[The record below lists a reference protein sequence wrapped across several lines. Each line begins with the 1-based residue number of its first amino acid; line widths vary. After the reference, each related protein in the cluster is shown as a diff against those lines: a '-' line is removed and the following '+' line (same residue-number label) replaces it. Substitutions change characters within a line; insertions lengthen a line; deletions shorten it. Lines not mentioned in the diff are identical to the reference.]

1 VKAELLSSIPYFASL
16 DEDTLASI
24 AATAVRRAYAPDEI
38 IFLEGG
44 LCAPRRPTGALAM
57 QGALAILARPDLC
70 SYCATCKDI
79 CPVGA
84 IALPYQI
91 VFASEGHAA

>member
-1 VKAELLSSIPYFASL
+1 MKAELLSSIPYFASL

-24 AATAVRRAYAPDEI
+24 AATAMRRAYAPDEI

-44 LCAPRRPTGALAM
+44 LCAPRRPT
-57 QGALAILARPDLC
+57 GALAILARPDLC

>member
-1 VKAELLSSIPYFASL
+1 MITPDKILPEIG
-16 DEDTLASI
+16 
-24 AATAVRRAYAPDEI
+24 AAKCN
-38 IFLEGG
+38 GCG
-44 LCAPRRPTGALAM
+44 LCVPHCPTGALAM

-70 SYCATCKDI
+70 SYCATCEDI

-91 VFASEGHAA
+91 VFASERHAA

>member
-1 VKAELLSSIPYFASL
+1 MTQPDKILPEI
-16 DEDTLASI
+16 D
-24 AATAVRRAYAPDEI
+24 AAKCD
-38 IFLEGG
+38 GCG
-44 LCAPRRPTGALAM
+44 LCVPRCLTGALAM

-70 SYCATCKDI
+70 SYCATCEDI

-91 VFASEGHAA
+91 VFASERHAT